1 MVQKSGGSPVEVGSL
16 FAVVLLGLL
25 IHPRLIVSWISEAST
40 SMSQN
45 EITKMGLCKYPKNP
59 EPSLE

>member
-1 MVQKSGGSPVEVGSL
+1 MVQTSGGSPVEVGSF
-16 FAVVLLGLL
+16 FAVVLLGFLNTSQVDCQL
-25 IHPRLIVSWISEAST
+25 DSEAST

-59 EPSLE
+59 EPSLQ